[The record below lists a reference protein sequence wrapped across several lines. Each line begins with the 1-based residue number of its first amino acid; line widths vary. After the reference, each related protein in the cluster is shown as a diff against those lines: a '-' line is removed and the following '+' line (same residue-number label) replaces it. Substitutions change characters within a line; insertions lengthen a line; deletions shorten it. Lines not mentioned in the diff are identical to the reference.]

1 MTTANCPSCGAPVE
15 FAIGSSTVVVC
26 GTCRSVVARTDRG
39 VEDHGKVAALI
50 ETGSPLQLGATGK
63 YRGRSFRVMGRSQLR
78 HQAGG
83 VWDEWYAAFDDE
95 RWGWIAEAQGR
106 FYVTFKTADDDVP
119 PYDALTLGARI
130 GEYVVAEF
138 GTATVMAAAGEL
150 PWRPVQGSEYQYA
163 DLTGAEQR
171 FATIDYSETPPVV
184 FKGSEATLKELGI
197 TEFAPSSA
205 RAKLTTLNCTQCGG
219 ALELRAPDQAERIW
233 CPYCGSGHDV
243 NHGKLQFFRKLKKSR
258 VEPIIPLGTTGTIDG
273 DAYVVAGFMERAV
286 TFDRDYYWT
295 EYLLYNPEKS
305 FRWLVMSDWH
315 WSFVTPLRPGEVTDA
330 DPEGTAMNVHHEG
343 RSYRLFQHAT
353 ARVTHVVGEFYWRV
367 ETGEKVDTV
376 DYVSPPFGISKELTR
391 TGAREISYSHA
402 RYMQPKEVASAFN
415 VQGLERPVGVGPMQP
430 FPGSTL
436 GLLWMVMLALLIGV
450 AFYLGATLP
459 NRTVLDQTYD
469 LGTAVV
475 PEGAPENA
483 RVVFSKPFDLA
494 GEHNVQ
500 VKAEAASP
508 VQNSWLWLGADLV
521 AEASGQMQ
529 SVEFPL
535 ERYSGVEDGQSWS
548 EGSLQDD
555 SFLSRPEK
563 GKHVLRVE
571 AQWGPGFAH
580 PPLIR
585 LVVREGVFRLS
596 YLVLALLAISILP
609 FFAMMRKIAWE
620 SRRWQESVYS
630 PFRELTAGT
639 EEEEEEE

>member
-15 FAIGSSTVVVC
+15 FAIGSSSVVVC

-50 ETGSPLQLGATGK
+50 ETGSPLQLGATGS

-106 FYVTFKTADDDVP
+106 FYITFKTADDDVP
-119 PYDALTLGARI
+119 PYGALTLGAPI

-150 PWRPVQGSEYQYA
+150 PWKPVQGSEYQYA
-163 DLTGAEQR
+163 DLTGPQQR
-171 FATIDYSETPPVV
+171 FATIDYSEMPPVV
-184 FKGSEATLKELGI
+184 FKGSEATLSELGI
-197 TEFAPSSA
+197 TELAPSSA

-233 CPYCGSGHDV
+233 CPYCGSGHDIT
-243 NHGKLQFFRKLKKSR
+243 HGKLQFFRKLKKSR
-258 VEPIIPLGTTGTIDG
+258 VEPIIPLGATGTIDG
-273 DAYVVAGFMERAV
+273 HSYVVAGFMERAV

-295 EYLLYNPEKS
+295 EYLLYNRDKG
-305 FRWLVMSDWH
+305 FRWIVMSDWH

-330 DPEGTAMNVHHEG
+330 DPEGTPMNVHHDG

-402 RYMQPKEVASAFN
+402 RYMQPKEVAAAFN
-415 VQGLERPVGVGPMQP
+415 VEGLERPVGVGPMQP

-469 LGTAVV
+469 LGTAIV

-483 RVVFSKPFDLA
+483 RVVFSNPFDLA

-508 VQNSWLWLGADLV
+508 IENSWLWLGADLV
-521 AEASGQMQ
+521 AEGSGQMQ

-535 ERYSGVEDGQSWS
+535 ERYSGVEDGEAWS
-548 EGSLQDD
+548 EGRLDD
-555 SFLSRPEK
+555 ASFLSRPEK

-571 AQWGPGFAH
+571 AQWGPGFPN
-580 PPLIR
+580 PPMIR
-585 LVVREGVFRLS
+585 LVVREGVFRIS
-596 YLVLALLAISILP
+596 YLILALIAISVLP

-620 SRRWQESVYS
+620 SRRWQDSVYS
-630 PFRELTAGT
+630 PFRELTAGND
-639 EEEEEEE
+639 EEEEEE